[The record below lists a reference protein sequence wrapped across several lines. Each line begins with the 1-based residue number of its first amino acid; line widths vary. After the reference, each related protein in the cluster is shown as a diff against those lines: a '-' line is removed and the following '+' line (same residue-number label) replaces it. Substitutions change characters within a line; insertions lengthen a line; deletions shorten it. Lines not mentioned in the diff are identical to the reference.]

1 MSIKTRHAITKRQF
15 LKYGMLGTGSIIAGR
30 GIIELFTGSS
40 LIKEGNTTNPPGL
53 WKWSKEGYHYIV
65 TPRGVKCNLCPNN
78 CILEEGETG
87 DCNNR
92 VNHKGKMYS
101 IAYGNPCAVHVDPIE
116 KKPMYHFLPSTKALS
131 VATAGCNL
139 SCMNCQNWSISQRN
153 PKETKNKDLM
163 PEDIVVQAE
172 QHRIKSIA
180 YTYTEPITFYE
191 YTYDTSK
198 FAREKGIKNVMVT
211 AGYIL
216 EKPLR
221 QLCQYIDA
229 ANVDLKSFSNNMYM
243 KLNAGT
249 LKPVLNTLKVM
260 KEEGVWLEITNLIV
274 PQWTDDMDMIKK
286 MCDWLYENGFQDN
299 PLHFSRFYPTYKL
312 NRLPSTPL
320 STLQQAREVALN
332 AGLHYVYI
340 GNVPNSGA
348 ENTVCPYCSKT
359 LINRKGYHIVENK
372 IVRGQ
377 CGFCG
382 KTIAGV
388 W

>member
-1 MSIKTRHAITKRQF
+1 MSKKNKYAITKRQF
-15 LKYGMLGTGSIIAGR
+15 LKYGMLGTGSILAGR

-40 LIKEGNTTNPPGL
+40 LKYSGNTQNPPGL

-65 TPRGVKCNLCPNN
+65 TPRGTKCNLCPNN

-92 VNHKGKMYS
+92 VNHKGKLYS

-116 KKPMYHFLPSTKALS
+116 KKPLYHFVPSTKALS
-131 VATAGCNL
+131 IATAGCNL
-139 SCMNCQNWSISQRN
+139 SCMNCQNWSISQRS

-163 PEDIVVQAE
+163 PEDIIVQAE
-172 QHRIKSIA
+172 QHGISSIA

-198 FAREKGIKNVMVT
+198 LAKEKGIKNVMVT
-211 AGYIL
+211 AGYIH

-221 QLCQYIDA
+221 KLCQYMDA
-229 ANVDLKSFSNNMYM
+229 ANVDLKSFSNNIYM
-243 KLNAGT
+243 KLNAGS
-249 LKPVLNTLKVM
+249 LKPVLNTLKIM

-320 STLQQAREVALN
+320 STLQEAREIALN

-340 GNVPNSGA
+340 GNAPNSGA
-348 ENTVCPYCSKT
+348 EDTVCPSCSKT
-359 LINRKGYHIVENK
+359 LINRKGYYIVENK
-372 IVRGQ
+372 MVRGQ
-377 CGFCG
+377 CGYCG